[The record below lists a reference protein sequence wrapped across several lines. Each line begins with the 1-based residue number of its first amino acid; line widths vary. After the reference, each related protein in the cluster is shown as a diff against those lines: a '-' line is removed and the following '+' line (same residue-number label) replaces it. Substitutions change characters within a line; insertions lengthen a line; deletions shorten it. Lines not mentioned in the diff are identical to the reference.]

1 MAISAD
7 LIRGHT
13 ETILLAR
20 LMPHDS
26 YGYEINKTIRILS
39 GERFELKEATLYTA
53 FRRLEEQ
60 GFIESYWGGEATGA
74 RRRYYRITEAGRAE
88 YRRQAEAW
96 AESRT
101 ILDRLIQWEDEKNA

>member
-1 MAISAD
+1 MSVASE
-7 LIRGHT
+7 LIRGNT
-13 ETILLAR
+13 ETIILAQ
-20 LMPHDS
+20 LMKGDG
-26 YGYEINKTIRILS
+26 YGYMVNKAILNLT
-39 GERFELKEATLYTA
+39 GGRFELKEATLYTA

>member
-1 MAISAD
+1 MSIAGD

-13 ETILLAR
+13 DAVILAR
-20 LMPHDS
+20 LLHGDS
-26 YGYEINKTIRILS
+26 YGYEINKVISGLS
-39 GERFELKEATLYTA
+39 SGRFELKEATLYTA